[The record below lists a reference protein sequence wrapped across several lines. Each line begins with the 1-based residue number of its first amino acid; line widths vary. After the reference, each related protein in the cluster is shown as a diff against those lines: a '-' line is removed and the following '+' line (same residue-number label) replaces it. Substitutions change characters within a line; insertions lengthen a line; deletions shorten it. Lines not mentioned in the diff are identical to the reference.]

1 MEKKVIIQSNGT
13 VTVTL
18 RGKVVCMDK
27 QLREGHVCDFL
38 NHVGNLVPCPGV
50 TDPSLTEMAS
60 SKEQAFQKSIS
71 WHGDTRHEQVHSVH
85 CTGLR
90 GCQPCQNVLRALQ
103 ARLRRMLQKP
113 KKAIHRNA
121 PLTKLPVQNL
131 INEIKRQRAE
141 TREKDRQIS
150 RIQNQIATDGIV
162 ITESL
167 HKGMQSVLDSNDFSD
182 DLARLFWEEQ
192 KKNFS
197 RSPKSRRWHP
207 MMIRLALLVHSRSP
221 AAYET
226 LKKTGVLVLP
236 SGSTLRDYTNYLAPG
251 EGFKPEVNKGEI
263 IC

>member
-1 MEKKVIIQSNGT
+1 M
-13 VTVTL
+13 TL

-251 EGFKPEVNKGEI
+251 QGFKPEVNKGEI